1 MRATIE
7 RSIIHTT
14 IKACKVAF
22 KDGAPVATEL
32 DPITVYGN
40 CTEEQAVKAIK
51 KQYGASAVFA
61 GMESTEK
68 HYEISVEDFVKN
80 ATEVERKSEKV
91 EA

>member
-14 IKACKVAF
+14 VSACKVAF
-22 KDGAPVATEL
+22 ENGAPVATPL

-40 CTEEQAVKAIK
+40 VTEEQATKIVK
-51 KQYGASAVFA
+51 KQYGANAVFA

-68 HYEISVEDFVKN
+68 HYEISVEDFVKS
-80 ATEVERKSEKV
+80 ATEVERKSDKA

>member
-14 IKACKVAF
+14 VKACKVAF
-22 KDGAPVATEL
+22 ENNAPVATPL

-40 CTEEQAVKAIK
+40 ITEEQAIKAVKK
-51 KQYGASAVFA
+51 HYGAGAVFA

-80 ATEVERKSEKV
+80 ATEVERKSEKA